1 MVPKNSNSVIIY
13 SPFCHFKH
21 VWLTLWQVLE
31 IWLNC
36 KFGYALD
43 CCTTLLSLHSKIS
56 PELTKP
62 RRFTYLKCLW
72 NCKSE
77 WITTPQTVMA
87 PNAETSGHPDRKPP
101 TPPPHCIPSLH
112 LPSLSNKVTWPDP
125 YLGSERGSPIYPHP
139 SSLPH
144 GCCCSR
150 EGWER

>member
-1 MVPKNSNSVIIY
+1 M
-13 SPFCHFKH
+13 
-21 VWLTLWQVLE
+21 
-31 IWLNC
+31 
-36 KFGYALD
+36 
-43 CCTTLLSLHSKIS
+43 
-56 PELTKP
+56 KP
-62 RRFTYLKCLW
+62 RLFTDLKCLR

-77 WITTPQTVMA
+77 WITTPLAVMA
-87 PNAETSGHPDRKPP
+87 PNAETSGHPKRKPP

-150 EGWER
+150 EEIEDIGIIHTTKQPESRNRPVLTSQVLLERSGTFDSMFSKRLFSGLTELNLLLFL